1 MLRLFRSSFWSSN
14 LLNTSYPRLLVMSKC
29 TVSPPFR
36 TESSSLV
43 IYPCRLWEPF
53 VTSEL
58 WYLWLS
64 GSGSWLWTLFHGP
77 YLVLQLIRCDVFGRF
92 ISLFAIG
99 AIVACMNVACVFL
112 LYNNDAYVGVCT
124 SNVWIVLFYWNIA
137 LSFFSVS
144 FDELI
149 NSSGNS
155 SHFASNASCR
165 VLVSSRSTLILASC
179 KMIPFLLSS
188 ESMV

>member
-29 TVSPPFR
+29 TMALPFR
-36 TESSSLV
+36 AESSSLV
-43 IYPCRLWEPF
+43 MYPCRLSELF
-53 VTSEL
+53 VTPEL

-64 GSGSWLWTLFHGP
+64 GSGEADLNLFHGP

-99 AIVACMNVACVFL
+99 AIVACMNVARIFL

-124 SNVWIVLFYWNIA
+124 SNV
-137 LSFFSVS
+137 
-144 FDELI
+144 
-149 NSSGNS
+149 
-155 SHFASNASCR
+155 
-165 VLVSSRSTLILASC
+165 
-179 KMIPFLLSS
+179 
-188 ESMV
+188 